1 MITEYDIPD
10 NIFDKTLVLIAHPSL
25 RTQALIAT
33 DINIIYDAIRN
44 MDGIETEWIDPV
56 TWEMWYKSW
65 GGKTIYMPKPY
76 FRKII
81 ECNGRFITYIC
92 KK

>member
-44 MDGIETEWIDPV
+44 MDGIETE
-56 TWEMWYKSW
+56 
-65 GGKTIYMPKPY
+65 
-76 FRKII
+76 
-81 ECNGRFITYIC
+81 
-92 KK
+92 